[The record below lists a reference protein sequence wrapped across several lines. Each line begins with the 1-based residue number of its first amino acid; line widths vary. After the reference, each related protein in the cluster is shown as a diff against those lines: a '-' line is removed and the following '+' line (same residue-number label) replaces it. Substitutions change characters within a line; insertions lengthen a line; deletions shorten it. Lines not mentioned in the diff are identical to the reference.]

1 MTSPRP
7 SATAGEFCGRATGRR
22 LGLLACLLAA
32 CAAFAALFAGPV
44 WAQNVRDACFSA
56 ADLAARPG
64 EKAPRK
70 GERAFDR
77 SEPQRALAAFQPVPS
92 HLRGAIRRV
101 RLPHGQKLVA
111 LTLDLCEQPGEI
123 AGYDGA
129 IIDYLRREGV
139 KATLFVGG
147 KWLRSHE
154 ERARQLIADPLFEIA
169 NHAAAHRNLR
179 TLSGSRLAEEITAP
193 QRAYEAI
200 HEGFGQTQCVAAAAE
215 HWRRVPRRMAL
226 FRFPFGACNKAS
238 LDAVN
243 DAGLLAIQW
252 DVSTGDPAPGQSAAQ
267 IARAIVQGTKPG
279 SIVIGHANGRGF
291 NTAAA
296 LPLAIPKL
304 KAQGYRFVTVS
315 ELLAAGEPEVVASCY
330 NVRPGDTDRYDDL
343 ATAFRRD
350 RQAGSGARS
359 VARRTP
365 VTKPGRAKTVAPAGG
380 WTAIV
385 NP

>member
-1 MTSPRP
+1 MQDT
-7 SATAGEFCGRATGRR
+7 R
-22 LGLLACLLAA
+22 LL
-32 CAAFAALFAGPV
+32 
-44 WAQNVRDACFSA
+44 QSCFTP
-56 ADLAARPG
+56 ADLATRPG

-70 GERAFDR
+70 GQRAFDR
-77 SEPQRALAAFQPVPS
+77 PEAARTLRPFPPVPAQ
-92 HLRGAIRRV
+92 LRGAIRRV
-101 RLPHGQKLVA
+101 KLPPGQKLVA
-111 LTLDLCEQPGEI
+111 LTLDLCEQTGEI

-129 IIDYLRREGV
+129 IIDYLRKEGV

-154 ERARQLIADPLFEIA
+154 TRTRQLMADPLFEIA

-179 TLSGSRLAEEITAP
+179 LLSGQRLSEEIEGP

-200 HEGFGQTQCVAAAAE
+200 HDSFATMQCVRAQAQA
-215 HWRRVPRRMAL
+215 WQTVPQRMSL

-252 DVSTGDPAPGQSAAQ
+252 DVSTGDPSPGQSARA
-267 IARAIVQGTKPG
+267 IAREILRGTRPG

-315 ELLAAGEPEVVASCY
+315 ELLAAGEPEIVSSCY
-330 NVRPGDTDRYDDL
+330 NLKPGDTDRYDNL
-343 ATAFRRD
+343 ATAFRHKLPKHSK
-350 RQAGSGARS
+350 AGHAKAAVGWSAT
-359 VARRTP
+359 VN
-365 VTKPGRAKTVAPAGG
+365 KP
-380 WTAIV
+380 
-385 NP
+385 